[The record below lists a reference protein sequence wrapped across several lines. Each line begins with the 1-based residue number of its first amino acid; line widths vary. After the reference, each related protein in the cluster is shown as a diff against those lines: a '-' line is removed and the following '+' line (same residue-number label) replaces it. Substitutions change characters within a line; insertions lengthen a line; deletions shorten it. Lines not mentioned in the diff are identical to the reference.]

1 MSKRRVEAL
10 GGFLLARAAFDPND
24 AAA

>member
-10 GGFLLARAAFDPND
+10 GGFLLARAALDPND